1 MANITRY
8 IVTGRRRELAPAVAT
23 ALAPPLP
30 WTRPRQHEA
39 DRLPGLHG
47 LLGEVAWR
55 RLPAAVRA
63 RFSEPVRRV
72 DYIGEFDIV
81 RASLLGRAI
90 AWLSTLLGT
99 PVVPR
104 TGQGVRA
111 VIHVGPVDRGASWL
125 REYQWPNGRVCRV
138 HSTKVIG
145 ADGTL
150 VEELPARLRMP
161 LEVFERHGVLHFVS
175 LGYYFDLGVLFG
187 SRNLRIPLPHW
198 LSPGTTHVEH
208 ADESD
213 GWFRFTMT
221 VTHPFFGNLFY
232 QTGRFRAAGDDTSSR
247 TDRVTRDLL

>member
-1 MANITRY
+1 MANITKCT
-8 IVTGRRRELAPAVAT
+8 VT
-23 ALAPPLP
+23 ALRDLDYPL
-30 WTRPRQHEA
+30 
-39 DRLPGLHG
+39 GLHD
-47 LLGEVAWR
+47 LLGERAWR

-63 RFSEPVRRV
+63 RFSEPIRRV
-72 DYIGEFDIV
+72 DYVGEFDVV

-90 AWLSTLLGT
+90 AWFCTLIGT

-104 TGQGVRA
+104 TGQSVAA

-150 VEELPARLRMP
+150 VEELPAGLRMP

-175 LGYYFDLGVLFG
+175 LGYYFQLGRGHPLK
-187 SRNLRIPLPHW
+187 IPLPHW
-198 LSPGTTHVEH
+198 LTPGTTHVEH

-221 VTHPFFGNLFY
+221 VTHPFFGELFY
-232 QTGRFRAAGDDTSSR
+232 QTGRFRAAAQDPS
-247 TDRVTRDLL
+247 